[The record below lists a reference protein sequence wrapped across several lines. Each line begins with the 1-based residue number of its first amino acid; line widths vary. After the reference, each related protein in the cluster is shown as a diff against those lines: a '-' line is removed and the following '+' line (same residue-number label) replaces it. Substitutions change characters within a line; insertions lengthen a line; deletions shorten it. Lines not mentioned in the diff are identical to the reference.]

1 MSARERL
8 EALGL
13 ALPAPPQPAGAYT
26 RAVRTGNLI
35 FVSGQLPL
43 ADGEMAYSGKLGQ
56 DLNVEEGYQ
65 ACRLCALNALSVLAA
80 ETGSLDGIRQ
90 IVRLTGFVCSSDG
103 FRDQAAVVNGA
114 SDLMK
119 AVLED
124 RGVHARLA
132 VGVAELPLGAA
143 VELEVIAEVG

>member
-8 EALGL
+8 EPLGL

-56 DLNVEEGYQ
+56 DLSVEEGYQ

-80 ETGSLDGIRQ
+80 ESGSLDGIRQ
-90 IVRLTGFVCSSDG
+90 IVRLTGFVCSSEG
-103 FRDQAAVVNGA
+103 FTDQAAVVNGA

-119 AVLED
+119 AVVED

-132 VGVAELPLGAA
+132 VGVVELPLGAA

>member
-8 EALGL
+8 EALGF
-13 ALPAPPQPAGAYT
+13 ALPAPPEPAGAYT
-26 RAVRTGNLI
+26 RAVRTGNLV
-35 FVSGQLPL
+35 FVAGQLPL
-43 ADGEMAYSGKLGQ
+43 ADGEMAFSGKLGE
-56 DLNVEEGYQ
+56 DLSVEEGYQ

-90 IVRLTGFVCSSDG
+90 IVRLTGFVCSSEG
-103 FRDQAAVVNGA
+103 FTDQAAVVNGA

-132 VGVAELPLGAA
+132 VGVVELPLGAA